1 MDCRTIEGSAIVGVR
16 AWYGRL
22 DIAERQAAAQR
33 DRPRRCYLGA
43 RSCRAAVSL
52 AVRRRCS

>member
-1 MDCRTIEGSAIVGVR
+1 MDYRTIEESAIVEAR

-33 DRPRRCYLGA
+33 DRPLRCYLGA
-43 RSCRAAVSL
+43 LPCRAAVSL